1 VNANEYLTMAAMT
14 KHYHVGTGHCASAHV
29 LNNDCMGT
37 LTTRAH
43 VEGHTKAA
51 GYNATRRAVDAC
63 HKYGET
69 LHYWVT
75 QYRAAI
81 GGNDLPDSVIDN
93 HIEAARRA
101 RYETATA

>member
-1 VNANEYLTMAAMT
+1 MNANEYLTMLAMT
-14 KHYHVGTGHCASAHV
+14 KRYHVGSGHCASAHV
-29 LNNDCMGT
+29 VNGDCMGT
-37 LTTRAH
+37 LTTRAN
-43 VEGHTKAA
+43 VEGHVRAA

-69 LHYWVT
+69 MQYWVT

-81 GGNDLPDSVIDN
+81 GGNDLPAETIN
-93 HIEAARRA
+93 AHIEEAYRA